1 MAVPRFEPF
10 LGIRYDLTRFG
21 ADQVTA
27 PPYDVITDAERAD
40 LVERSPYNAV
50 LIDLPVESDGPDRY
64 AAAGARLEQWRRDGI
79 LVTDEQPSFTVYR
92 MAYTD
97 DLGRPATTIGVIGAL
112 TLSEPGEGD
121 ILPHEFTTPKAH
133 SDRLELLRGTHANL
147 SAIWGLS
154 LTAGLTEMLLLDAP
168 PLADWTDEDGVAH
181 TVWRVDDPARIA
193 AIAGAVA
200 ASPVVIADGHHRYET
215 SLAYRDELRD
225 DDEADAGVGIDDGGD
240 VDDVEEFDDDVEDY
254 EEDNYIDLADGAGD
268 GGGER
273 TDDLEGEGGDQ
284 DGDQRPS
291 HVPGDDRQRGDLPGD
306 DGQSDDGQSDEHG
319 EAASAADAGPA
330 EATMCFVVE
339 LVGDQLTVRP
349 IHRLLSGLRRGIDLA
364 QVLEPWF
371 TPGAIVES
379 YAVEKGS
386 VLGRMT
392 AAGAIALIRPDGSA
406 RLLTPKRDAFEGV
419 PDLDSARLAHALAA
433 SSLAEEPP
441 EIRFQHGVE
450 HVVEAVASGE
460 ADAGFLLRPATVAQ
474 IAANAH
480 AGDRMPPKT
489 TFFHPK
495 PKTGIVFRSLV

>member
-1 MAVPRFEPF
+1 VAVPRFEPF
-10 LGIRYDLTRFG
+10 LGIRYDLTRFDAG
-21 ADQVTA
+21 QVTA
-27 PPYDVITDAERAD
+27 PPYDVITDAERAE
-40 LVERSPYNAV
+40 LVERSPHNAV

-64 AAAGARLEQWRRDGI
+64 AAAGERLDRWRRDGI
-79 LVTDEQPSFTVYR
+79 LATDEQPSFTVYR

-97 DLGRPATTIGVIGAL
+97 DLGRPATTVGVIGAL
-112 TLSEPGEGD
+112 ELSEPGEGD

-133 SDRLELLRGTHANL
+133 SDRLDLLRGTQANL

-154 LTAGLTEMLLLDAP
+154 LTSGLTELLLVDAP

-181 TVWRVDDPARIA
+181 TVWRIDDPARIT
-193 AIAGAVA
+193 AIADAVA
-200 ASPVVIADGHHRYET
+200 ATPVVIADGHHRYET
-215 SLAYRDELRD
+215 SLAYRDEVRALR
-225 DDEADAGVGIDDGGD
+225 EADAGTGDD
-240 VDDVEEFDDDVEDY
+240 VDLTWEAPVETPDDDFEDDDDVSAA
-254 EEDNYIDLADGAGD
+254 LGP
-268 GGGER
+268 
-273 TDDLEGEGGDQ
+273 EGGD
-284 DGDQRPS
+284 GPP
-291 HVPGDDRQRGDLPGD
+291 PGSDDPDLPAGAD
-306 DGQSDDGQSDEHG
+306 QDEAPDTETG
-319 EAASAADAGPA
+319 AGLA
-330 EATMCFVVE
+330 EATMAFVVE

-364 QVLEPWF
+364 EVLEPWF
-371 TPGAIVES
+371 TAGAIVES

-392 AAGAIALIRPDGSA
+392 AAGAVALIRPDGSA
-406 RLLTPKRDAFEGV
+406 RLLTPKREAFEGV
-419 PDLDSARLAHALAA
+419 ADLDSARLAHALAA
-433 SSLAEEPP
+433 SSLAEDPP

-480 AGDRMPPKT
+480 AGERMPPKT

>member
-1 MAVPRFEPF
+1 VPRFEPF
-10 LGIRYDLTRFG
+10 LGIRYDLTRFD
-21 ADQVTA
+21 AAQVTA
-27 PPYDVITDAERAD
+27 PPYDVITDAERAE
-40 LVERSPYNAV
+40 LVERSPHNAV
-50 LIDLPVESDGPDRY
+50 LVDLPVESDGPDRY
-64 AAAGARLEQWRRDGI
+64 AAAGERLDRWRRDGI
-79 LVTDEQPSFTVYR
+79 LVTDELPSFTVYR

-133 SDRLELLRGTHANL
+133 SDRLDLLRGTQANL

-154 LTAGLTEMLLLDAP
+154 LTSGLTELLLVDAP
-168 PLADWTDEDGVAH
+168 PLVDWTDEDGVAH
-181 TVWRVDDPARIA
+181 TVWRVDDPERVA
-193 AIAGAVA
+193 AIADAVA
-200 ASPVVIADGHHRYET
+200 TTPVVIADGHHRYET
-215 SLAYRDELRD
+215 SLAYRDEVRALPTAEPGAEDEIDRAEVDLDGTDPERAED
-225 DDEADAGVGIDDGGD
+225 DDFE
-240 VDDVEEFDDDVEDY
+240 DDDFEDDDF
-254 EEDNYIDLADGAGD
+254 EDDEDVTAA
-268 GGGER
+268 
-273 TDDLEGEGGDQ
+273 LEPDGGDQ
-284 DGDQRPS
+284 DG
-291 HVPGDDRQRGDLPGD
+291 
-306 DGQSDDGQSDEHG
+306 GQPPVDADG
-319 EAASAADAGPA
+319 EAEVEEPTGADQGDQDVEDDVAADDAGAGPA
-330 EATMCFVVE
+330 EATMAFVVE

-371 TPGAIVES
+371 TAGAIVES

-392 AAGAIALIRPDGSA
+392 AAGAVALIRPDGSA
-406 RLLTPKRDAFEGV
+406 RLLTPKREAFEGIA
-419 PDLDSARLAHALAA
+419 DLDSARLAHAL
-433 SSLAEEPP
+433 SSALADEPP
-441 EIRFQHGVE
+441 EIRYQHGVE